1 MSKGGDSGWSDSRP
15 SCAFRT
21 FPTPS
26 TLSTLAGNES
36 AYEPNG
42 AECYS
47 CVGLSRE
54 ACQGTAP
61 PVVSCYNA
69 SDHFY
74 KGCFDGNVTL
84 TAGELALKHRMAG
97 VVVAFLKPAR
107 HYVSLYSKGSS
118 SPTLAESCRL
128 NASFVLEC
136 PEKFGPIPGIA

>member
-1 MSKGGDSGWSDSRP
+1 MSIEGRRRGLVQTPDHLCFPNVLDP
-15 SCAFRT
+15 SFQPA
-21 FPTPS
+21 P
-26 TLSTLAGNES
+26 LAGNES

-69 SDHFY
+69 SDRVY

-84 TAGELALKHRMAG
+84 SAGERAPSCG
-97 VVVAFLKPAR
+97 
-107 HYVSLYSKGSS
+107 SLSESS
-118 SPTLAESCRL
+118 
-128 NASFVLEC
+128 
-136 PEKFGPIPGIA
+136 

>member
-1 MSKGGDSGWSDSRP
+1 MTSIHRRVETWAGATPDRLCFP
-15 SCAFRT
+15 SFLD
-21 FPTPS
+21 PS
-26 TLSTLAGNES
+26 IQPAPLAGNES

-69 SDHFY
+69 SDRVY

-84 TAGELALKHRMAG
+84 SAGEQAPSCGSLSEASWVVGIPSPKG
-97 VVVAFLKPAR
+97 VPP
-107 HYVSLYSKGSS
+107 SS
-118 SPTLAESCRL
+118 
-128 NASFVLEC
+128 ASWELQT
-136 PEKFGPIPGIA
+136 

>member
-1 MSKGGDSGWSDSRP
+1 MGEVTWWVGLELSQRPSRVGDLGWSELRH
-15 SCAFRT
+15 SCTFRT
-21 FPTPS
+21 FLTPS
-26 TLSTLAGNES
+26 FQLATLAGNES
-36 AYEPNG
+36 AYQPNG

-84 TAGELALKHRMAG
+84 MAGERTPEHWAAG
-97 VVVAFLKPAR
+97 VVVAFLRPP
-107 HYVSLYSKGSS
+107 GS
-118 SPTLAESCRL
+118 
-128 NASFVLEC
+128 
-136 PEKFGPIPGIA
+136 